1 MDIKEQRSGSV
12 VILQLAGRLS
22 IGEGD
27 GQLRDRLSTLITGG
41 EKNILIGMAGV
52 TTLDSSGV
60 GELVAARLAA
70 AEAGAKI
77 KLAELSPRVG
87 QVLKITQLIGVFEIF
102 DSVDEGMASFS

>member
-1 MDIKEQRSGSV
+1 LDIRENRSGNV
-12 VILQLAGRLS
+12 VVLELAGRLS

-27 GQLRDRLSTLITGG
+27 GQLRDRLATLIAGD
-41 EKNILIGMAGV
+41 EKQILVGMAGV

-87 QVLKITQLIGVFEIF
+87 DVLRITQLIGVFEIF
-102 DSVDEGMASFS
+102 DTLDEGKASFA